1 MTSHIQASPYLKPAP
16 SLDIC
21 DHQFVVVINSGSG
34 TGTPEAIMERLAEHA
49 DTIKVKQKAIL
60 RSGDNIE
67 KRISKI
73 FTYAS
78 RKKMGV
84 LAAGGDGTINL
95 CVKYALKYDVPMAM
109 LAQGTFNLFARHHGL
124 SVDPAT
130 QVAQLA
136 DSRIKKVPIC
146 WINGLPF
153 TTSAAFGIYPDVI
166 DDREHYQKRAGFRSR
181 TTAMLAGVLT
191 FFRHEKRLRVA
202 VETPEGIRKVKAI
215 LLMATQNRPQ
225 LQNFGCEKEM
235 DQVDGRFALI
245 TVKPLD
251 WKGKLRLLMKG
262 SVKQLPQQEEFETS
276 LHQSLTLHSSHSSLK
291 CALDGEVIELAT
303 PVHMH
308 AQPRAL
314 SLFVPNHIDGNP

>member
-49 DTIKVKQKAIL
+49 DTIKVRQKAIL

-84 LAAGGDGTINL
+84 LVAGGDGTINL
-95 CVKYALKYDVPMAM
+95 CVKYALKY
-109 LAQGTFNLFARHHGL
+109 
-124 SVDPAT
+124 
-130 QVAQLA
+130 
-136 DSRIKKVPIC
+136 
-146 WINGLPF
+146 

-215 LLMATQNRPQ
+215 LLMATQNRAQ
-225 LQNFGCEKEM
+225 LENFGCEKEM

-276 LHQSLTLHSSHSSLK
+276 LHQSLTLHSSHSALK

-314 SLFVPNHIDGNP
+314 SLFVPTHVDGNT